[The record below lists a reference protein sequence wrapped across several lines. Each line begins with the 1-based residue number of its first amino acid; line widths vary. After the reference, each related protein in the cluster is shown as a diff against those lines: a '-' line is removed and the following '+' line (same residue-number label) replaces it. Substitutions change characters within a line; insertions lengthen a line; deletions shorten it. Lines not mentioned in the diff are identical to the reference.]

1 VDRKPDPVMA
11 PTGSHSDH
19 SSCPVIAHGVERP
32 YPRVMGGPPDP
43 PIWSCSRWGLPSVHH
58 RWWTGELL
66 PRLFN
71 LTHQEMIGGVF
82 SVVLSP
88 DHSEPP
94 LTATLSCGV
103 RTFLP
108 PPEAESD
115 RLIHS
120 SPVKIFCWLR
130 RYLCSS
136 IGLPTCSIPEAR
148 ARYDTPQTDAI

>member
-1 VDRKPDPVMA
+1 MGKRVTRDPKSGLKWIDKPDSVMV
-11 PTGSHSDH
+11 PSRDHSDH

-43 PIWSCSRWGLPSVHH
+43 PIWSCSGWGLPGVHH
-58 RWWTGELL
+58 HWWTGELL
-66 PRLFN
+66 PRLFT
-71 LTHQEMIGGVF
+71 LTHRKTMGGIF

-88 DHSEPP
+88 DQSEPP
-94 LTATLSCGV
+94 LAATLSCGV

-120 SPVKIFCWLR
+120 SPMVTFCLR
-130 RYLCSS
+130 RRCL
-136 IGLPTCSIPEAR
+136 G
-148 ARYDTPQTDAI
+148 